1 MLGITSGS
9 ELFWNRNWTGLN
21 CKKKCHVNLNS
32 ITFFIKLILWNR
44 TRAYRKTGPRT
55 LWRPKTY
62 ENSGSYEDPGPY
74 EDPGHCEYPGPYE
87 DPRPYEDPG
96 SYEDVGLH
104 GGFRTLWEPRT
115 LGGPRRTQNSRKTH
129 QTLLNFNLTSF
140 ISLQKLWSSFS

>member
-62 ENSGSYEDPGPY
+62 ENSGSYEDPG
-74 EDPGHCEYPGPYE
+74 HCEYPGPYE

-129 QTLLNFNLTSF
+129 QTLLNFNLTSY